1 MQTEFVKMADG
12 KDVSVTYW
20 DCATPR
26 AAVVMVHGM
35 CEYIARYD
43 DFCTFLNHNGYSVI
57 GMDNRGFGA
66 TDADTR
72 GKGTDGMFEATV
84 DDIKQEVDMARE
96 RWGVKS
102 VYVIGHSYGSILT
115 QRFIEKYH
123 AHISGAILCGTTLQ
137 KGIMLW
143 LGRKIAKHGAK
154 KNPDK
159 DGKFFAKMTFA
170 SYDKHF
176 KEGKSCWIN
185 RDKAEVEKYN
195 ADELCAGVG
204 TCSYMF
210 YREMLDGCARINKHR
225 ADTPKDFKLM
235 IASGTADG
243 VGGYGKHAKKLD
255 KIYRKKCGITPLV
268 KVYDGARHELLNE
281 LNKGEVYE
289 DFLKFLDDCEGKTE

>member
-1 MQTEFVKMADG
+1 MTTEFVKMHDG
-12 KDVSVTYW
+12 KQVAVTYW
-20 DCATPR
+20 DCDSPR

-57 GMDNRGFGA
+57 GMDNRSFGM
-66 TDADTR
+66 TDKDSR
-72 GKGTDGMFEATV
+72 GKGTDGMFENTV
-84 DDIKQEVDMARE
+84 DDIRCEVDMARE
-96 RWGVKS
+96 RWGVER

-123 AHISGAILCGTTLQ
+123 AEVGGAILCGTTMQ
-137 KGIMLW
+137 SGIMLA
-143 LGRKIAKHGAK
+143 LGRKIARRGAK

-159 DGKFFAKMTFA
+159 DGKFFAKMTFTA
-170 SYDKHF
+170 YDK
-176 KEGKSCWIN
+176 KLKDGKSGWIN

-195 ADELCAGVG
+195 ADEACAGVG

-225 ADTPKDFKLM
+225 GDTPSDFKLM

-243 VGGYGKHAKKLD
+243 VGGYGKLIK
-255 KIYRKKCGITPLV
+255 RLV
-268 KVYDGARHELLNE
+268 KAYKKKSGIVPRVKMYEGARHEPLNE
-281 LNKGEVYE
+281 INKGEVYE
-289 DFLKFLDDCEGKTE
+289 DFLQFLNDCEGKAD